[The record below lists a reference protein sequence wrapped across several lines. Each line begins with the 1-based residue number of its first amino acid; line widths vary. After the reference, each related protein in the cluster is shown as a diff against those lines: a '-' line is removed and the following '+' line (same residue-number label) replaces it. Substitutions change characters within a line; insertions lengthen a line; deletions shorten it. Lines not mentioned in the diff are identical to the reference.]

1 MEYEDRITIATPEG
15 VDLEL
20 TLAGL
25 GSRMAALLVDTA
37 IQWAV
42 LVALAA
48 ALVLPFVLGPMHR
61 APFLVAVYL
70 VTAALVHLA
79 YHIFFETL
87 TSGRT
92 PGKRLA
98 RLRVVRADGG
108 PIGFRDAAVR
118 NIVRLVDG
126 PVTGYAAGVAAIL
139 ATPRNQRLGDLAAGT
154 IVVRERRVTPSHGWD
169 AAAKEVPEEAGAWD
183 VTGVSD
189 TDLAAVR
196 RFLLRREG
204 LEAGARAR
212 LALELARR
220 LRPRVAGAPEAMAPE
235 RFLETLEA
243 AKRSRG

>member
-42 LVALAA
+42 LAALAVALVFPF
-48 ALVLPFVLGPMHR
+48 LVGPMHG
-61 APFLVAVYL
+61 APFLVAVY
-70 VTAALVHLA
+70 VVVAALVHLG

-108 PIGFRDAAVR
+108 PIAFRDAAVR
-118 NIVRLVDG
+118 NIVRIVDG
-126 PVTGYAAGVAAIL
+126 PVTGYVAGVAAIL
-139 ATPRNQRLGDLAAGT
+139 ATARNQRLGDLAAGT
-154 IVVRERRVTPSHGWD
+154 IVVRERAASAPSRRETPSAG
-169 AAAKEVPEEAGAWD
+169 VPSELPDWD
-183 VTGVSD
+183 VTDVSE
-189 TDLAAVR
+189 TDLSAVR

-204 LEAGARAR
+204 LEADARAR

-220 LRPRVAGAPEAMAPE
+220 LRPRVVGAPEAMAPE
-235 RFLETLEA
+235 RFLEALEA